1 MPYEEIHGEIMAM
14 ATRDTGLQG
23 SSVDFDGEH
32 SRTISVR
39 WIYPSGIQGID
50 WDEFTNEY
58 QQIMTIAEN
67 TSLSEREKIVQINE
81 IVYRRVSDLLH
92 GKWDTFYGEHVNC
105 ITIDMGV

>member
-1 MPYEEIHGEIMAM
+1 MQYEEIQGEIV
-14 ATRDTGLQG
+14 ATSIEDTGLTG
-23 SSVDFDGEH
+23 SSTDFEGDH

-58 QQIMTIAEN
+58 QQIMAIAEN
-67 TSLSEREKIVQINE
+67 TSLSERERIVQINE

-92 GKWDTFYGEHVNC
+92 GNWDAFYREHMNC